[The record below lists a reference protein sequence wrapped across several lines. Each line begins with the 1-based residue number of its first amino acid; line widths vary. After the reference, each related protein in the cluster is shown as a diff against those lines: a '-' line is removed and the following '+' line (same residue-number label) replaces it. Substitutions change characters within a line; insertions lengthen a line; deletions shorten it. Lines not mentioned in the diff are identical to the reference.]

1 VELDPSTPVI
11 AGVAQVVRRPDPQVP
26 LQDRPGPIELMAEA
40 LEKAASD
47 AGQTRRILESADSL
61 YAIRTL
67 SGSYADPAL
76 LVANKLGITPRQRFT
91 TTIGGDSPLVAL
103 DHALASI
110 SAGRAEVVLIT
121 GAEAMHT
128 RLALAKQGRQ
138 DDLAWLRGP
147 EEAHEPEGGPGLAV
161 GGPGA
166 AVGGPG
172 APVGG
177 LGAPEDL
184 GGPVEL
190 GNPREPSTDVELAFG
205 LDRPIHV
212 FPLFENA
219 FRYSL
224 NRPVEEHFQQLA
236 KLWASFARVAA
247 GNPFAWATRSP
258 LAEEI
263 ATIGPEN
270 RMIAFPYPK
279 LMTANIQVDMAAA
292 LVVCSQNAAKRLGV
306 PRDKLVFPWFSV
318 HAEDHWFVSERP
330 SLSRSAALDEAAR
343 ILYEQGGQALGTR
356 DKRKGPLLG
365 PEELDFVDLYSCFPC
380 SVEIG
385 AKALGLGLDDPRRP
399 LTVTG
404 GLTFAGGPGNNY
416 VSHSM
421 ATMVERLRNQ
431 TQSIGLTTGLGWY
444 FSKHALALFSGEPPK
459 NKWGVAQASEH
470 LTKEPAR
477 PWESTYEG
485 SALVESYTVI
495 HARSGEP
502 ERAVLACLTPSGSRC
517 WGEIIVGDKDSSV
530 AFEELETKE
539 GCGRQ
544 VNVGPSGRAVLE

>member
-1 VELDPSTPVI
+1 
-11 AGVAQVVRRPDPQVP
+11 
-26 LQDRPGPIELMAEA
+26 MAEA

-47 AGQTRRILESADSL
+47 AGQTRRILERAESL

-76 LVANKLGITPRQRFT
+76 LVANKLGISPKRRFT
-91 TTIGGDSPLVAL
+91 ATIGGDSPLVAL
-103 DHALASI
+103 DHALADI
-110 SAGRAEVVLIT
+110 SFKGAEVILIT
-121 GAEAMHT
+121 GAEAMYT
-128 RLALAKQGRQ
+128 RLALAKRGTQ
-138 DDLAWLRGP
+138 DELAWLRGSDQTQ
-147 EEAHEPEGGPGLAV
+147 EPTGQTQEPTAQ
-161 GGPGA
+161 PGA
-166 AVGGPG
+166 TGLPLEGQSMSSLGPPRKDKG
-172 APVGG
+172 PAEELKRASREMG
-177 LGAPEDL
+177 LPE
-184 GGPVEL
+184 EL
-190 GNPREPSTDVELAFG
+190 GNPREPSTKTELAFG

-224 NRPVEEHFQQLA
+224 NRSVEEHFQQLA

-263 ATIGPEN
+263 ATIGPDN

-292 LVVCSQNAAKRLGV
+292 LVVCSLSAAKKLGV
-306 PRDKLVFPWFSV
+306 SRDKLVFPWCSV

-330 SLSRSAALDEAAR
+330 NLFRSPALEECSKV
-343 ILYEQGGQALGTR
+343 LYEQGGRALGAPLGTR
-356 DKRKGPLLG
+356 GSLLG
-365 PEELDFVDLYSCFPC
+365 PEEIDFVDLYSCFPC

-385 AKALGLGLDDPRRP
+385 AKALDLGLDDPRRP

-416 VSHSM
+416 VSHSI

-431 TQSIGLTTGLGWY
+431 TRSIGLTTGLGWY
-444 FSKHALALFSGEPPK
+444 FSKHALAVFSGEPPRAP
-459 NKWGVAQASEH
+459 WQVAHATEH
-470 LTKEPAR
+470 LTRDPAR
-477 PWESTYEG
+477 PWEATYKG
-485 SALVESYTVI
+485 PAVVESYTVI
-495 HARSGEP
+495 HTRSGEP
-502 ERAVLACLTPSGSRC
+502 EKAIVACLTPSGSRA
-517 WGEIIVGDKDSSV
+517 WGEIVVGDKD
-530 AFEELETKE
+530 AMETFDALEAEE

-544 VNVGPSGRAVLE
+544 VHVGLNGRVVLE